1 MNRYGRDW
9 RLTQE
14 RTNPRGRGV
23 KSGTDEMSKSQIE
36 KRKRNIES
44 TSRVSRREKKNVEI
58 CFLVQEVNEDFCNN
72 KNIEKSAI
80 ISLVWRKEGDI

>member
-1 MNRYGRDW
+1 M
-9 RLTQE
+9 
-14 RTNPRGRGV
+14 

-44 TSRVSRREKKNVEI
+44 TYRVSRREKKNVEI

-80 ISLVWRKEGDI
+80 ISLVWRREGEIINIFSSFEMKKRNFAGE